1 MCIRTS
7 LCKVNL
13 RRSTFILS
21 NSCVSRDFL
30 LSSAGICHVKGH
42 FIEIHAHI
50 FIKGCILL
58 SIRSHQVSAAA
69 MLDLFCVF

>member
-1 MCIRTS
+1 MCVRTS
-7 LCKVNL
+7 LSKVTL

-21 NSCVSRDFL
+21 NLCLSRDFL

-58 SIRSHQVSAAA
+58 SIISHQVLDVA
-69 MLDLFCVF
+69 MLDLFCRF

>member
-7 LCKVNL
+7 LCKVSL
-13 RRSTFILS
+13 RSTFILG
-21 NSCVSRDFL
+21 NLCVSRDFL

-50 FIKGCILL
+50 FIKGSILL
-58 SIRSHQVSAAA
+58 SIISQQVFEVA
-69 MLDLFCVF
+69 LLNLFCMF

>member
-13 RRSTFILS
+13 RSTFILS
-21 NSCVSRDFL
+21 NLCVSRDFL

-42 FIEIHAHI
+42 FIEIHAHV
-50 FIKGCILL
+50 FIKGLILL
-58 SIRSHQVSAAA
+58 SVIRHQVFEVA
-69 MLDLFCVF
+69 MLDVFCMF